1 MRHRVSPLMCLRL
14 LEVGVDIDVESL
26 LKELGAMFS
35 RWSFFGDTT
44 PCRCGVRVEFVR
56 GN

>member
-1 MRHRVSPLMCLRL
+1 MCLRL
-14 LEVGVDIDVESL
+14 LEVGVDIAVASL

-35 RWSFFGDTT
+35 RWSFLGEMTI
-44 PCRCGVRVEFVR
+44 CLCGVRVEFVR